1 MTISSTGSKLS
12 YMVCV
17 SQEWVI
23 KGRVDPLVLP
33 DLKFSP
39 IFRSLMQVR
48 GLKTSSDVLSFLSP
62 NLGQLKDPRSMK
74 NMQIA
79 CDRILRAIKTEE
91 KIGIFTDYDVD
102 GVCSAALIQ
111 RFLINIG
118 LKPPEIFIPDRVSDG
133 YGLNMR
139 GIEDLKS
146 KGVSLLITAD
156 CGVTAVKEVDYARSL
171 GMDVIITDH
180 HEVGDDI
187 PNACCILNPK
197 QSDCPFFGED
207 LCGAGVVFHLI
218 VALRAALREQ
228 GLQNLPNL
236 REELDLVAM
245 ATIADAVSMSGVN
258 RVLVKEGLNIL
269 NTSSRVGLAAL
280 ARVSGITREL
290 LSRDIGYILGPRIN
304 AAGRLSDARKAFDL
318 LITEDAV
325 TAQNL
330 AHELNELNRC
340 RQVEEQQV
348 LNEALCLLE
357 ESGSHLGNAIVVAG
371 TNWHTGVIGI
381 VASRIASLFSR
392 PAIVISLLDGVGVGS
407 GRSVPGV
414 DLHAAVS
421 QVSEYLNDFGGHK
434 MAIGLNIDDSKIL
447 AFAGALDGV
456 LAPREEYTKNFAVD
470 LKISPLDITPVFLE
484 ELEMLAPFGEGNP
497 EPVFLIPSMEVVGSK
512 NYARGQCKLLLK
524 HSNRVF
530 HTLRCTIDQGA
541 QKLARFVDVAFTP
554 VKMRTNGYQYLYLA
568 VKALS
573 PAGHSQQP
581 VLSDLEHRT

>member
-1 MTISSTGSKLS
+1 
-12 YMVCV
+12 MVCV

-23 KGRVDPLVLP
+23 RGRVDPLVLP

-39 IFRSLMQVR
+39 IFRSLMRVR
-48 GLKTSSDVLSFLSP
+48 GLQTSGDVLSFLSP
-62 NLGQLKDPRSMK
+62 NLGQLKDPRDMK
-74 NMQIA
+74 NMQRA
-79 CDRILRAIKTEE
+79 CERTLRAIEAEE

-118 LKPPEIFIPDRVSDG
+118 SQPPEIFIPDRVNDG
-133 YGLNMR
+133 YGLNIR
-139 GIEDLKS
+139 GIEELKR

-156 CGVTAVKEVDYARSL
+156 CGITAVREVEHARSL

-180 HEVGDDI
+180 HVVGCEVPD
-187 PNACCILNPK
+187 AYCILNPK
-197 QSDCPFFGED
+197 QSDCPFFCED

-218 VALRAALREQ
+218 VALRSALRKQ
-228 GLQNLPNL
+228 GIQNLPNL

-245 ATIADAVSMSGVN
+245 ATIADAVSLSGIN

-280 ARVSGITREL
+280 ARVSGIDRVL

-318 LITEDAV
+318 LITEDA
-325 TAQNL
+325 TIAQNL
-330 AHELNELNRC
+330 ACELNDLNRC
-340 RQVEEQQV
+340 RQKEEQQV
-348 LNEALCLLE
+348 LSEALCLLE
-357 ESGSHLGNAIVVAG
+357 ESDSHLGNVIVVAG
-371 TNWHTGVIGI
+371 TDWHTGVIGI

-392 PAIVISLLDGVGVGS
+392 PAIVISLVDGVGVGS
-407 GRSVPGV
+407 GRSVPGI
-414 DLHAAVS
+414 DLHTAVS
-421 QVSEYLNDFGGHK
+421 KVSEHLNYFGGHK
-434 MAIGLNIDDSKIL
+434 MAIGLNIDDSKVL
-447 AFAGALDGV
+447 SFANALDGALV
-456 LAPREEYTKNFAVD
+456 SHEENSKSFEVD
-470 LKISPLDITPVFLE
+470 LKISPLDITPIFLE

-497 EPVFLIPSMEVVGSK
+497 EPVFLIPSMEVVGTK

-530 HTLRCTIDQGA
+530 HTLRCTLDHGT
-541 QKLARFVDVAFTP
+541 QKLSRFVDVAFTP

-573 PAGHSQQP
+573 PAGHNPSP
-581 VLSDLEHRT
+581 FPSDS